1 MKKLICILTITTL
14 LIVSFKAHAEESP
27 LQVVKKNIDQI
38 ISTLTDKKLTVK
50 EKKKKIRDILEYT
63 IDWSEVSKR
72 VLGVH
77 YKRLSKE
84 QKKKFQHL
92 FKEFVKNVY
101 AKKFLK
107 YSGEKIRYVK
117 EEIEDSFASVKMKL
131 ITTKNQEIPLV
142 CRLLKRNNKWYVYDV
157 LIEGISMVNN
167 YRIQINRIISKKGF
181 SGLIKILE
189 KKVSKIKD

>member
-14 LIVSFKAHAEESP
+14 LVVSFKVHAEESP

-38 ISTLTDKKLTVK
+38 ISTLTDKKLTIK
-50 EKKKKIRDILEYT
+50 EKKRKIRDILECT

-72 VLGVH
+72 VLGIH
-77 YKRLSKE
+77 YKRLSE
-84 QKKKFQHL
+84 QQKKKFQHL

-107 YSGEKIRYVK
+107 YSGEKIIYVK

-189 KKVSKIKD
+189 KKVSRIKD

>member
-50 EKKKKIRDILEYT
+50 EKKRKIRDILEYT